1 MPFYEGTDGAY
12 VVMFGDGDI
21 AMLAGCVEDAP
32 DYGALELMGSL
43 VKHEVGE
50 PMVGYEK
57 CVGKSSEEYGFK
69 PEIRLVFRDIEAFK
83 ALLSG
88 LNDLKEFMIKEDK
101 WKF

>member
-12 VVMFGDGDI
+12 VVLFGDGDI
-21 AMLAGCVEDAP
+21 AMLAGHIEDAP
-32 DYGALELMGSL
+32 DMGALELMGSL

-57 CVGKSSEEYGFK
+57 CMGKPSDEFGFK
-69 PEIRLVFRDIEAFK
+69 PEIRLAFRNFKSFK

-88 LNDLKEFMIKEDK
+88 LQDLQEYMIE
-101 WKF
+101 